1 MARQESADS
10 AWCSFGH
17 ASDPACKAISSN
29 PTRASVG
36 GNVESI
42 QGGGE
47 GPTAQA
53 PGSPGSRQGR
63 LVCPRHDGH
72 LSTTLPCL
80 LPLLWGLG
88 GEAGHPTLLP
98 GRPGPLSS
106 SRPLPVPGQALLSQ
120 GRGWQRLGPGPPPPA
135 GAPHCPSL
143 ARSRTRH
150 RGQRCNDCGDPD
162 PRLPPG
168 HGELKA
174 ERPEFLKDAAGRASG
189 GAFPCLSLPSVRGV
203 PVKSA
208 SVLRHCDC
216 LVNSLSR

>member
-47 GPTAQA
+47 GPAAQV
-53 PGSPGSRQGR
+53 PGSPGSGQGR
-63 LVCPRHDGH
+63 PVCPRHDGH
-72 LSTTLPCL
+72 LPTTLPCL

-106 SRPLPVPGQALLSQ
+106 SRPLPVPGRALLSQ
-120 GRGWQRLGPGPPPPA
+120 GRGWQRLGPGPPPP
-135 GAPHCPSL
+135 
-143 ARSRTRH
+143 
-150 RGQRCNDCGDPD
+150 
-162 PRLPPG
+162 PRPG
-168 HGELKA
+168 HLTVPPWPAPALATG
-174 ERPEFLKDAAGRASG
+174 DSAAMTAGTPTRAS
-189 GAFPCLSLPSVRGV
+189 PQDMES
-203 PVKSA
+203 
-208 SVLRHCDC
+208 
-216 LVNSLSR
+216 

>member
-47 GPTAQA
+47 GPAAQA
-53 PGSPGSRQGR
+53 PGSPGSGQGHP
-63 LVCPRHDGH
+63 VCPRRAPPHH
-72 LSTTLPCL
+72 ASLP
-80 LPLLWGLG
+80 PAPALG
-88 GEAGHPTLLP
+88 SRRGGRSPHPP
-98 GRPGPLSS
+98 AWA
-106 SRPLPVPGQALLSQ
+106 SRTPQLQPPPPSA
-120 GRGWQRLGPGPPPPA
+120 GPGAAVTGAGVAAARARPPPPPA

-208 SVLRHCDC
+208 SVPRHCDC